1 MRILEIATLRKKA
14 NRAHKGQAAVE
25 MVMSVLMF
33 VIMLAMVMSIS
44 LYLYVQHTL
53 LTAAREGARIAAVD
67 PNFGSAGTTSV
78 GTANVQA
85 WVRNFVSSGTGIAL
99 ANNNI
104 TVAGP
109 TGAAGSRNITVTL
122 NYTFQ
127 NPVQVLT
134 LLNRLGG
141 GAATGLDTITMSSNA
156 TMRYEE

>member
-1 MRILEIATLRKKA
+1 MPCTAKTKHATQ
-14 NRAHKGQAAVE
+14 GQAAVE

-33 VIMLAMVMSIS
+33 VIMLAMVMSLS

-53 LTAAREGARIAAVD
+53 FTAAREGARIAAVD
-67 PNFGSAGTTSV
+67 PSFGNAATTST
-78 GTANVQA
+78 GTANVQS
-85 WVRNFVSSGTGIAL
+85 WVQNFVSSSTGIQL
-99 ANNNI
+99 NNSNI
-104 TVAGP
+104 TVSGP
-109 TGAAGSRNITVTL
+109 TGATGSRNITVTL

-141 GAATGLDTITMSSNA
+141 GSATGLDTITMSSNA